1 MVNLISALPKLSE
14 RKQTFNEY
22 KTQRGVE
29 EKEEERRVAK
39 ENKEKLVSFSFFT
52 KISVFS
58 FSGEISRNSPENVK
72 HC

>member
-39 ENKEKLVSFSFFT
+39 ENKEKLVNF
-52 KISVFS
+52 
-58 FSGEISRNSPENVK
+58 
-72 HC
+72 H